1 MIHSPQDR
9 IELAAHRAFRNRPR
23 ALDSSLWY
31 REAGYWTRK
40 LDARHGLPLD
50 TVAAFVAAL
59 SPLNGWEDQLR
70 FTPVS
75 LERCLARIAQ
85 GLTDP
90 AAIAKGISG
99 PGLGENRLRA
109 ARVLLGEPPAAV
121 LRGDKVTAFFANLT
135 GDEQSR
141 VTIDRHALA
150 IAWPE
155 AAAITAKRYREAE
168 AAFQSVAPLF
178 GVTPAGLQALT
189 WCWWREVKNGRP
201 WI

>member
-1 MIHSPQDR
+1 MTPFDR

-23 ALDSSLWY
+23 AIASSLWY
-31 REAGYWTRK
+31 REAGQWCAG
-40 LDARHGLPLD
+40 LDQQHELTPD

-75 LERCLARIAQ
+75 LDRCLARVRQ

-90 AAIAKGISG
+90 VAVAKGISG

-109 ARVLLGEPPAAV
+109 ARILLGEDPTTV

-135 GDEQSR
+135 GDEQTR

-155 AAAITAKRYREAE
+155 AAAITPKRYREAE
-168 AAFQSVAPLF
+168 VAFQSVAPLF
-178 GVTPAGLQALT
+178 DVTPAGLQALT
-189 WCWWREVKNGRP
+189 WVWWREVKNGRP

>member
-1 MIHSPQDR
+1 MTPYDR

-23 ALDSSLWY
+23 ALAASLWY
-31 REAGYWTRK
+31 REAGDWCRG
-40 LDARHGLPLD
+40 LDHQHGLAPD

-75 LERCLARIAQ
+75 LDRCLARVRQ

-109 ARVLLGEPPAAV
+109 ARILLGQDPATV

-135 GDEQSR
+135 GDEQTR

-155 AAAITAKRYREAE
+155 AATITPKRYREAE
-168 AAFQSVAPLF
+168 VAFQSVAPLF
-178 GVTPAGLQALT
+178 DITPAGLQALT
-189 WCWWREVKNGRP
+189 WVWWREVKNGRP

>member
-1 MIHSPQDR
+1 MTPFDR
-9 IELAAHRAFRNRPR
+9 IELTAHRAFRNPAR
-23 ALDSSLWY
+23 AKQASLWY
-31 REAGYWTRK
+31 QEAGAWTRE
-40 LDARHGLPLD
+40 LDAGHDLPSG

-59 SPLNGWEDQLR
+59 SPLNGWDDQVR
-70 FTPVS
+70 YTPPS
-75 LERCLARIAQ
+75 LERCLARIRQ

-90 AAIAKGISG
+90 AAVAKGISG

-109 ARVLLGEPPAAV
+109 ARVLLGESPSAV

-135 GDEQSR
+135 GDEHTR

-155 AAAITAKRYREAE
+155 AAAITPKRYREAE
-168 AAFQSVAPLF
+168 IAFQSVAPLF
-178 GVTPAGLQALT
+178 NGTPAGLQALT
-189 WCWWREVKNGRP
+189 WVYWREVKNGRP